1 MAEKEDL
8 SYSLKDQIRANPFDA
23 SEDQVD
29 TSTDAGVIVKSQPPA
44 TRWELWGYYLYYN
57 GVSYLPCYGY
67 MIPRWH

>member
-1 MAEKEDL
+1 MTEKEEI

-57 GVSYLPCYGY
+57 GVSSMSCYGC
-67 MIPRWH
+67 IILR